1 LRLTTAVDIDIISLF
16 LYGAVWHP
24 YNDTAIA
31 DIITEAVKDFTH
43 TGESLRVISPTDTVT
58 GWFTIFWAG
67 NIRMSPKHYIKRVN
81 TEEELIALVG
91 HRPVEIL
98 KLLDSKELLLGQ
110 D

>member
-1 LRLTTAVDIDIISLF
+1 MRLTAVVEVDVLSLF
-16 LYGAVWHP
+16 YYGASWGPFSDIAVA
-24 YNDTAIA
+24 DT
-31 DIITEAVKDFTH
+31 ITDAVKDFTH
-43 TGESLRVISPTDTVT
+43 PGESLRVISPTDTAT

-67 NIRMSPKHYIKRVN
+67 NIRMSPKHYTKRIN

-98 KLLDSKELLLGQ
+98 KALGSKELVLSL